1 MMSQSLQR
9 IRPPR
14 GISKRQIVKYSQRI
28 AFEVDEA
35 SPSSTLTPLTPYA
48 IDVALCLRTITREEI
63 RVIEVYVEYVE
74 S

>member
-1 MMSQSLQR
+1 M
-9 IRPPR
+9 
-14 GISKRQIVKYSQRI
+14 KYSQRI